1 MTCFLVLIDSSHNL
15 NLTFLYQE
23 KPVLGMDTDELMR
36 RLFEL
41 YPEGLTVDMREPF
54 FALISTVMSHR
65 TRDDVTYPAAE
76 KLFERFSTP
85 EEMAE
90 ADVEEIEALIKNVGF
105 YRVKAGRIKEISR
118 ILLKEYNGRV
128 PDEIETLLKL
138 PGVGRKT
145 ANCVLA
151 HAFLKEDALAVDTHV
166 HRISYRLGLV
176 VTKSPEETEIELKK
190 VLPKKYWMNV
200 NVLLVKFGQNIC
212 RPISPRCGICVLNDM
227 CPKIL
232 L

>member
-1 MTCFLVLIDSSHNL
+1 
-15 NLTFLYQE
+15 
-23 KPVLGMDTDELMR
+23 MDIDELMR

-41 YPEGLTVDMREPF
+41 YPEGYTDGFSDPF
-54 FALISTVMSHR
+54 FVLISTVMSHR
-65 TRDDVTYPAAE
+65 TRDDVTYPAAR

-85 EEMAE
+85 EEMVR
-90 ADVEEIEALIKNVGF
+90 ADVNEIETLIADVGF

-118 ILLKEYNGRV
+118 ILLEKHDGRV
-128 PDEIETLLKL
+128 PDDMDTLLEF

-151 HAFLKEDALAVDTHV
+151 HAFLKDALAVDTHV
-166 HRISYRLGLV
+166 HRISNRLGLIE
-176 VTKSPEETEIELKK
+176 TKVPEETETELKK
-190 VLPKKYWMNV
+190 IFPRRYWRHV
-200 NVLLVKFGQNIC
+200 NLLLVKLGQNIC
-212 RPISPRCGICVLNDM
+212 RPISPKCGICTLNNM

>member
-1 MTCFLVLIDSSHNL
+1 
-15 NLTFLYQE
+15 
-23 KPVLGMDTDELMR
+23 MDIDELMK

-41 YPEGLTVDMREPF
+41 YPEASNDAFTDPF

-65 TRDDVTYPAAE
+65 TRDDVTYPAAN
-76 KLFERFSTP
+76 KLFEKFSTP
-85 EEMAE
+85 EEMVR
-90 ADVEEIEALIKNVGF
+90 ADVSEIEILIKDVGF

-118 ILLKEYNGRV
+118 LLLEKYDGRV
-128 PDEIETLLKL
+128 PDDMEALLEL

-151 HAFLKEDALAVDTHV
+151 HAFLKDALAVDTHV
-166 HRISYRLGLV
+166 HRISNRLGLV
-176 VTKSPEETEIELKK
+176 ETKAPEETEIELKK
-190 VLPKKYWMNV
+190 IFPQKYWRHINL
-200 NVLLVKFGQNIC
+200 LLVKLGQNTC
-212 RPISPRCGICVLNDM
+212 RPISPRCKTCALDDI

>member
-1 MTCFLVLIDSSHNL
+1 
-15 NLTFLYQE
+15 
-23 KPVLGMDTDELMR
+23 MDTDELMR

-41 YPEGLTVDMREPF
+41 YPDGCTVDVREPF

-65 TRDDVTYPAAE
+65 TRDDVTYPAAK

-85 EEMAE
+85 EEMVE
-90 ADVEEIEALIKNVGF
+90 ANVEDFEELIRDVGF

-118 ILLKEYNGRV
+118 ILLEDYNGKV
-128 PDEIETLLKL
+128 PDDMETLLKL

-166 HRISYRLGLV
+166 HRISNRLGLV
-176 VTKSPEETEIELKK
+176 VTKNPEETEMELKK
-190 VLPKKYWMNV
+190 LLPQKYWRHV
-200 NVLLVKFGQNIC
+200 NILLVKFGQNVC
-212 RPISPRCGICVLNDM
+212 RPISPRCGICILNDI

>member
-1 MTCFLVLIDSSHNL
+1 MI
-15 NLTFLYQE
+15 
-23 KPVLGMDTDELMR
+23 
-36 RLFEL
+36 
-41 YPEGLTVDMREPF
+41 
-54 FALISTVMSHR
+54 
-65 TRDDVTYPAAE
+65 
-76 KLFERFSTP
+76 
-85 EEMAE
+85 E
-90 ADVEEIEALIKNVGF
+90 ADVEEIEALIRDVGF

-118 ILLKEYNGRV
+118 ILLEEYNGRV
-128 PDEIETLLKL
+128 PDEMETLLKL

-166 HRISYRLGLV
+166 HRISNRLGLV
-176 VTKSPEETEIELKK
+176 VTKNPEETEIELKK

-200 NVLLVKFGQNIC
+200 NILLVKFGQNIC
-212 RPISPRCGICVLNDM
+212 RPVSPRCGICALNDM

>member
-1 MTCFLVLIDSSHNL
+1 
-15 NLTFLYQE
+15 
-23 KPVLGMDTDELMR
+23 MDTDELMR

-41 YPEGLTVDMREPF
+41 YPDGLAVQEPF
-54 FALISTVMSHR
+54 FSLISTVMSHR

-85 EEMAE
+85 EEMVE
-90 ADVEEIEALIKNVGF
+90 ADVEEIEALIKDVGF

-118 ILLKEYNGRV
+118 ILLEEYNGRV
-128 PDEIETLLKL
+128 PDDMETLLKL

-151 HAFLKEDALAVDTHV
+151 HAFLKADALAVDTHV
-166 HRISYRLGLV
+166 HRISNRLGLV
-176 VTKSPEETEIELKK
+176 VTKNPEETEIELKK
-190 VLPKKYWMNV
+190 VLPQKYWRHV
-200 NVLLVKFGQNIC
+200 NILLVKFGQNIC
-212 RPISPRCGICVLNDM
+212 RPISPRCEICVLNDM

>member
-1 MTCFLVLIDSSHNL
+1 
-15 NLTFLYQE
+15 
-23 KPVLGMDTDELMR
+23 MDTDELML

-41 YPEGLTVDMREPF
+41 YPDGCTVDVREPF

-65 TRDDVTYPAAE
+65 TRDDVTYPAAK

-85 EEMAE
+85 EEMVE
-90 ADVEEIEALIKNVGF
+90 ADVEDIEELIRDVGF

-128 PDEIETLLKL
+128 PDEMETLLKL

-166 HRISYRLGLV
+166 HRISNRLGLV
-176 VTKSPEETEIELKK
+176 ETKTPGETEIELKK
-190 VLPKKYWMNV
+190 LLPQKYWRHV
-200 NVLLVKFGQNIC
+200 NILLVKFGQNVC
-212 RPISPRCGICVLNDM
+212 RPVSPRCGICVLNDM

>member
-1 MTCFLVLIDSSHNL
+1 
-15 NLTFLYQE
+15 
-23 KPVLGMDTDELMR
+23 MDTDELMR

-41 YPEGLTVDMREPF
+41 YPDGCTVDVREPF

-65 TRDDVTYPAAE
+65 TRDDVTYPAAK

-85 EEMAE
+85 EEMVE
-90 ADVEEIEALIKNVGF
+90 ANVEDIEELIRDVGF

-118 ILLKEYNGRV
+118 ILLEDYNGKV
-128 PDEIETLLKL
+128 PDDMETLLKL

-166 HRISYRLGLV
+166 HRISNRLGRV
-176 VTKSPEETEIELKK
+176 VTENPEETEMELKK
-190 VLPKKYWMNV
+190 LLPQKYWRHV
-200 NVLLVKFGQNIC
+200 NILLVKFGQNVC
-212 RPISPRCGICVLNDM
+212 RPISPRCGICILNDI

>member
-1 MTCFLVLIDSSHNL
+1 
-15 NLTFLYQE
+15 
-23 KPVLGMDTDELMR
+23 MDTDELMR

-41 YPEGLTVDMREPF
+41 YPDGCTVDVREPF

-65 TRDDVTYPAAE
+65 TRDDVTYPAAK

-85 EEMAE
+85 EEMVE
-90 ADVEEIEALIKNVGF
+90 ANVEDIEELIRDVGF

-118 ILLKEYNGRV
+118 ILLEDYNGKV
-128 PDEIETLLKL
+128 PDDMETLLKL

-166 HRISYRLGLV
+166 HRISNRLGRV
-176 VTKSPEETEIELKK
+176 VTKNTEETEMELKK
-190 VLPKKYWMNV
+190 LLPQKYWRHV
-200 NVLLVKFGQNIC
+200 NILLVKFGQNVC
-212 RPISPRCGICVLNDM
+212 RPISPRCGICILNDI

>member
-1 MTCFLVLIDSSHNL
+1 
-15 NLTFLYQE
+15 
-23 KPVLGMDTDELMR
+23 MDIDELMR

-41 YPEGLTVDMREPF
+41 YPDGCTVDMREPF

-90 ADVEEIEALIKNVGF
+90 ADVEEIEALIKDVGF
-105 YRVKAGRIKEISR
+105 YRVKAGRIKQISR
-118 ILLKEYNGRV
+118 ILLEEYNGRV
-128 PDEIETLLKL
+128 PDDMETLLKL

-166 HRISYRLGLV
+166 HRISNRLGLV
-176 VTKSPEETEIELKK
+176 VTKNPEETEIELKK
-190 VLPKKYWMNV
+190 VLPQKHWMHV
-200 NVLLVKFGQNIC
+200 NILLVKFGQNVC
-212 RPISPRCGICVLNDM
+212 RPVSPRCEICVLNDM

>member
-1 MTCFLVLIDSSHNL
+1 
-15 NLTFLYQE
+15 
-23 KPVLGMDTDELMR
+23 MDNNELMR

-41 YPEGLTVDMREPF
+41 YPDGCTVDMREPF

-65 TRDDVTYPAAE
+65 TRDDVTYPAAT

-90 ADVEEIEALIKNVGF
+90 ADVKEIEALIKDVGF

-128 PDEIETLLKL
+128 PDDMETLLKL

-166 HRISYRLGLV
+166 HRISNRLGLV
-176 VTKSPEETEIELKK
+176 VTKNPEETEIELKK
-190 VLPKKYWMNV
+190 VLPQKYWINV
-200 NVLLVKFGQNIC
+200 NILLVKFGQNIC
-212 RPISPRCGICVLNDM
+212 RPVSPRCGICILNDI
-227 CPKIL
+227 CSKIYF
-232 L
+232 

>member
-1 MTCFLVLIDSSHNL
+1 
-15 NLTFLYQE
+15 
-23 KPVLGMDTDELMR
+23 MDIDELMR

-41 YPEGLTVDMREPF
+41 YPDGCTVDMREPF

-90 ADVEEIEALIKNVGF
+90 AEVEEIETLIRNVGF

-118 ILLKEYNGRV
+118 ILLEEYNGRV
-128 PDEIETLLKL
+128 PDEMETLLKL

-166 HRISYRLGLV
+166 HRISNRLGLV
-176 VTKSPEETEIELKK
+176 VTKNPEDTEIELKK
-190 VLPKKYWMNV
+190 ALPKKYWINV
-200 NVLLVKFGQNIC
+200 NILLVKFGQNVC
-212 RPISPRCGICVLNDM
+212 RPVSPRCGVCILNDM

-232 L
+232 F

>member
-1 MTCFLVLIDSSHNL
+1 
-15 NLTFLYQE
+15 
-23 KPVLGMDTDELMR
+23 MDIDELMR
-36 RLFEL
+36 RLFEF
-41 YPEGLTVDMREPF
+41 YPDGCTVDVREPF

-85 EEMAE
+85 EEMSE
-90 ADVEEIEALIKNVGF
+90 ADVEDIETLIKDVGF

-118 ILLKEYNGRV
+118 ILLQEYNGVV
-128 PDEIETLLKL
+128 PDEMETLLKL

-166 HRISYRLGLV
+166 HRISNRLGLV
-176 VTKSPEETEIELKK
+176 VTKNPEETEIELKK
-190 VLPKKYWMNV
+190 VLPQKYWRHV
-200 NVLLVKFGQNIC
+200 NILLVKFGQNVC
-212 RPISPRCGICVLNDM
+212 RPVAPRCGICVLNDI

>member
-1 MTCFLVLIDSSHNL
+1 
-15 NLTFLYQE
+15 
-23 KPVLGMDTDELMR
+23 MDTDELMR

-41 YPEGLTVDMREPF
+41 YPDGCTVDVREPF

-65 TRDDVTYPAAE
+65 TRDDVTYPAAK

-85 EEMAE
+85 EEMVE
-90 ADVEEIEALIKNVGF
+90 ANVEDIEELIRDVGF

-118 ILLKEYNGRV
+118 ILLEDYNGKV
-128 PDEIETLLKL
+128 PDDMETLLKL

-166 HRISYRLGLV
+166 HRISNRLGRV
-176 VTKSPEETEIELKK
+176 VTKNPEETEMELKK
-190 VLPKKYWMNV
+190 LLPQKYWRHV
-200 NVLLVKFGQNIC
+200 NILLVKFGQNVC
-212 RPISPRCGICVLNDM
+212 RPISPRCGICVLNDI